1 MPTDATTLRRWTIRA
16 VAAVAFTGAAVYAG
30 LTHAGLIAVAQ
41 DLHYNDF
48 GKFYY
53 GLQNWTAGAS
63 LYGRNPATF
72 IPFTEST
79 GRQFWNMNP
88 PHFHF
93 FIWPLL
99 FFEIG
104 WAFYIWTVANIAA
117 FVLALIAIVR
127 AAKVTLSPGAWMLVA
142 LALFWGAPTI
152 AWSVTG
158 QMTGLI
164 VALVT
169 LIWLDV
175 RSGRWLRAG
184 IAIGLAVS
192 IKLFFGPLAIFLLL
206 KRQWRAVYAGAAT
219 GLLLLV
225 AGVAVFGVQSYL
237 EWISALRDVT
247 WVWAVM
253 NGSIFAPV
261 ARLWLTDES
270 AFGFTPDLEGA
281 MRIGWLLA
289 LPILVIGLV
298 TAWRSSNPDKSVL
311 VVILTSLLASPLGW
325 VYYYWI
331 ALGPFAVLRQ
341 QAGVRRTAL
350 LAAVW
355 LVFPYYWL
363 WPNDSMVFALTLGSA
378 YTWSLL
384 TAWTG
389 SVLLR
394 EPRDQ
399 H

>member
-1 MPTDATTLRRWTIRA
+1 MPNDVTMLRRWTVR
-16 VAAVAFTGAAVYAG
+16 G
-30 LTHAGLIAVAQ
+30 LATIVIAVAGIYALVTHAALISINQ

-53 GLQNWTAGAS
+53 SLQNWTAGAS

-104 WAFYIWTVANIAA
+104 WAFYVWSVVNIAA
-117 FVLALIAIVR
+117 FVLAIVAIAR
-127 AAKVTLSPGAWMLVA
+127 TAKLELSARGWMLVA
-142 LALFWGAPTI
+142 LGLLWAAPTI

-158 QMTGLI
+158 QMTGLV
-164 VALVT
+164 VALIT
-169 LIWLDV
+169 WIWLDV
-175 RSGRWLRAG
+175 RSGRWIRAG
-184 IAIGLAVS
+184 VAIGLAVS
-192 IKLFFGPLAIFLLL
+192 IKLFFGPLALLL
-206 KRQWRAVYAGAAT
+206 ILKQQWRAVIAGAMT
-219 GLLLLV
+219 GLLLIV
-225 AGVAVFGVQSYL
+225 AGLAVFGLQSYL
-237 EWISALRDVT
+237 EWMRALRDVT

-253 NGSIFAPV
+253 NGSVFAPV
-261 ARLWLTDES
+261 ARLWLGDES
-270 AFGFTPDLEGA
+270 AFGFTPDLRGA
-281 MRIGWLLA
+281 MRIGWLFA
-289 LPILVIGLV
+289 LPILVTGML
-298 TAWRSSNPDKSVL
+298 TAWRSTNADRSIL

-331 ALGPFAVLRQ
+331 ALGPLVSLRNDAV
-341 QAGVRRTAL
+341 VRHAAL
-350 LAAVW
+350 LASVW

-363 WPNDSMVFALTLGSA
+363 WPSDSMLFTLTLGSA
-378 YTWSLL
+378 YTWSLVA
-384 TAWTG
+384 AWTG
-389 SVLLR
+389 SILMR
-394 EPRDQ
+394 EPRGP

>member
-1 MPTDATTLRRWTIRA
+1 MPTDVTMLRRWTRRA
-16 VAAVAFTGAAVYAG
+16 NAIAFAGAAFYA
-30 LTHAGLIAVAQ
+30 LATHAALIGIAQ
-41 DLHYNDF
+41 ELHYNDF

-53 GLQNWTAGAS
+53 SLQNWTSGAS

-93 FIWPLL
+93 FIWPLI

-104 WAFYIWTVANIAA
+104 WAFYIWTVINIGA
-117 FVLALIAIVR
+117 FVLSLIAIAR
-127 AAKVTLSPGAWMLVA
+127 ATNVVLSPTGRMLVTLA
-142 LALFWGAPTI
+142 LLWGAPTL

-158 QMTGLI
+158 QMTGVV
-164 VALVT
+164 VALIT
-169 LIWLDV
+169 WIWLDV
-175 RSGRWLRAG
+175 RSGRWTRAG

-192 IKLFFGPLAIFLLL
+192 IKLFFGPLAILLIL
-206 KRQWRAVYAGAAT
+206 KQQWRAVIAAAIT

-225 AGVAVFGVQSYL
+225 TGLAVFGLQSYL
-237 EWISALRDVT
+237 EWMGALRDVT
-247 WVWAVM
+247 WAWAVM

-270 AFGFTPDLEGA
+270 AFGFTPDLQGA

-289 LPILVIGLV
+289 VPILLTGLL
-298 TAWRSSNPDKSVL
+298 TAWRSSNPDRSVL

-331 ALGPFAVLRQ
+331 ALGPFAALRSD
-341 QAGVRRTAL
+341 AIMRRAAL
-350 LAAVW
+350 LATVW

-363 WPNDSMVFALTLGSA
+363 WPHDSMLFTLTLGSA

-389 SVLLR
+389 SVLMR
-394 EPRDQ
+394 EPRGQ